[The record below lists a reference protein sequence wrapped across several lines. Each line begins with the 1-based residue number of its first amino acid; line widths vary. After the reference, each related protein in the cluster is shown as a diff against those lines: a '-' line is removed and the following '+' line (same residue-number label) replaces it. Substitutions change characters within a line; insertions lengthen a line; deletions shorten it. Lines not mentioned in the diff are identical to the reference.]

1 MGLPYAKVWASL
13 INVVLLMHQE
23 MPDELLI
30 RISWYLS
37 KWVGVREKFTF
48 DTGVVEGSST
58 LRAEKLR
65 KRAQVKFL
73 LSHLS
78 SLEVAKGEDI
88 LRLLSID

>member
-37 KWVGVREKFTF
+37 KGVGVREKFTF

>member
-1 MGLPYAKVWASL
+1 MGLPYSKVWASL

-37 KWVGVREKFTF
+37 KGVGVREKFTF

>member
-1 MGLPYAKVWASL
+1 MWASL

-37 KWVGVREKFTF
+37 KGVGVREKFTF